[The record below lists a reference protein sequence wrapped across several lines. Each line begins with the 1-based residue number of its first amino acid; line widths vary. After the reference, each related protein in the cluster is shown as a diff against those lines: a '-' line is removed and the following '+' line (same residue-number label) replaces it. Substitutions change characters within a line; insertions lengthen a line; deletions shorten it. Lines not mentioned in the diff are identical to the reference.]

1 MILLFLALILLNIV
15 GLDLSPA
22 ASAVS
27 GIRLVLGTFLL
38 TTLLIVICWKTGER
52 PTWQWGGTRVHPVI
66 VFRGTFQMLG
76 SVAIA
81 EIVGLVGSLFTYPS
95 IATWY
100 VTLHKPTWTPPS
112 ELFGPVW
119 VLLYALMGIAAYIV
133 WMLKDKKN
141 GGGEALKIYGVQL
154 VVNGLWSF
162 TFFGLK
168 NPLAAL
174 LVLIALWCLIL
185 ATTIRFWKVRQAAGV
200 IFLPYL
206 AWTTFALA
214 LNAAILQ
221 LNGW

>member
-1 MILLFLALILLNIV
+1 MVLFLALLLLNVV
-15 GLDLSPA
+15 GLDLSEPA
-22 ASAVS
+22 ASAS
-27 GIRLVLGTFLL
+27 AIRLVLGTFLL

-52 PTWQWGGTRVHPVI
+52 PTWQWGGKRVHPAI
-66 VFRGTFQMLG
+66 VFRGTFHMLG
-76 SVAIA
+76 SVALA
-81 EIVGLVGSLFTYPS
+81 EVVGLFGSLFTYPS
-95 IATWY
+95 VTTWY
-100 VTLHKPTWTPPS
+100 VTLEKPWWTPPGA
-112 ELFGPVW
+112 LFGPVW
-119 VLLYALMGIAAYIV
+119 VFLYALMGIAAYIV

-154 VVNGLWSF
+154 AVNGLWSYV
-162 TFFGLK
+162 FFGLK

-185 ATTIRFWKVRQAAGV
+185 ATTVRFWKVRQAAGV
-200 IFLPYL
+200 LFLPYL